1 MLHSGLKFL
10 WWQKRCNSSR
20 LWCKQ
25 TSSFPKFHFF
35 CCILD
40 YCAASEWFYICTI
53 KLRQL
58 TWVDGFQK
66 WTWIEWARSN
76 WYQNRGITFLFWCS
90 LEHLDLRLWI
100 FCLLWFLKK
109 NRYLLHR
116 NTCRKSWFPSVYYIA
131 FNGKLKKKNFHESFI
146 WSLA

>member
-10 WWQKRCNSSR
+10 WWQKKWNPSR

-109 NRYLLHR
+109 IDIYYTEILAGKVDFLQFITLLIME
-116 NTCRKSWFPSVYYIA
+116 NW
-131 FNGKLKKKNFHESFI
+131 KKKFMSHLFDQ
-146 WSLA
+146 A

>member
-10 WWQKRCNSSR
+10 WWQKSEILAAFDANR
-20 LWCKQ
+20 LASQ
-25 TSSFPKFHFF
+25 NFPF

-116 NTCRKSWFPSVYYIA
+116 NTCRKSWFPSVYNIA
-131 FNGKLKKKNFHESFI
+131 YNGKLKKKFMSHLFDH
-146 WSLA
+146 A